1 MVSAVEEA
9 VLSCNNQHNSMI
21 SDVPFRNNKWN
32 FVRQAA

>member
-21 SDVPFRNNKWN
+21 FYVPFKNNEWN